1 MGGFGIEA
9 EDARLHVRVPGP
21 VVAVEVMTPVNI
33 LKMTVAE
40 CGEEGHEELAAGRG
54 QTPVPGDCPV
64 AGIVSDETRMDAG
77 ERHQDQRHEP
87 GDGGWTLQQDP
98 IPDDI
103 GNERV
108 DHVAEPAPGRAVE
121 AAGPVEFALQHTV
134 EPLACLPGSGG
145 RARRRLFVI
154 AVHRRL
160 PALLDADWIVCIGGA
175 RPGNPNRQTEDG
187 GDEEAA
193 DGFPV
198 KEIRTHG

>member
-1 MGGFGIEA
+1 
-9 EDARLHVRVPGP
+9 
-21 VVAVEVMTPVNI
+21 MTPVNI

-87 GDGGWTLQQDP
+87 GDGGWTLQQGP

-134 EPLACLPGSGG
+134 EPLA
-145 RARRRLFVI
+145 RRRLFVI
-154 AVHRRL
+154 AVHRRF
-160 PALLDADWIVCIGGA
+160 PALLDPDWIVCIGGA

-187 GDEEAA
+187 GDEEVA